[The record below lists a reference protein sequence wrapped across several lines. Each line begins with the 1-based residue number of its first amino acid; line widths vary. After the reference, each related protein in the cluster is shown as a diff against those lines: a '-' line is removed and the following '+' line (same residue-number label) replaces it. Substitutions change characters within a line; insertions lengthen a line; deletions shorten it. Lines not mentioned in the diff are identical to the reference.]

1 MSMCCGWAVSDSCSQ
16 GGVKDLSGENLQK
29 LIETGQLYETLIF
42 FTLLLHYGFFWWQ
55 WNVGDLHHTSK
66 HAWVLQQLV
75 DFCVCWY

>member
-42 FTLLLHYGFFWWQ
+42 LHYCCIMEFF
-55 WNVGDLHHTSK
+55 GGSEM
-66 HAWVLQQLV
+66 WVIYIILV
-75 DFCVCWY
+75 NMHECCSN